1 MTVVLATFRE
11 ELANYVRAVFYVY
24 TLLIIA
30 YILSSLFFAFGGRL
44 PYARWSSAVLGFLR
58 DVCEPYLRFWRR
70 VLPLPAGPI
79 DLSPIIGIFALIA
92 FDHREYGTRPPKPK
106 KSELR
111 M

>member
-58 DVCEPYLRFWRR
+58 DVCEPFLSIFRRFIPAIG
-70 VLPLPAGPI
+70 PL
-79 DLSPIIGIFALIA
+79 DLSPLVAILLLQFVGRLVYSIIAG
-92 FDHREYGTRPPKPK
+92 
-106 KSELR
+106 
-111 M
+111 